1 MKNRKG
7 ISQIWEI
14 VIGAAIILLIL
25 SPFIADALHIPSLS
39 DFFRRLIFGKLI
51 SGIK

>member
-25 SPFIADALHIPSLS
+25 SPFIREVFHISSLS
-39 DFFRRLIFGKLI
+39 DFLRRLIFGI
-51 SGIK
+51 R